1 MKRYPYFIAAVTSF
15 LLCFSG
21 VVFSQNT
28 PPNPKAILKEMVAR
42 YASLSSYQD
51 TGVVQTLPGESLLA
65 ASPTPPRFINISAGG
80 DTLVSFKTYYVR
92 PQKFRFDWKS
102 SLMPASRESVIWSD
116 GKQDYSW
123 MPSRGSRNGGF
134 TLTNGADLRFYVGE
148 AQGSSSGAIFFV
160 PSLLIEDLG
169 YVPFG
174 EMVSSM
180 TELSLIKDEQ
190 FNGEMCHVVSG
201 KIGGTPWVL
210 WVGKNSHLLRKT
222 RTLYTSGSFHEMLE
236 RRRVKTYIAEEIHR
250 DIRINEKISPDT
262 FKYKPQHLAGDIDLT
277 R

>member
-1 MKRYPYFIAAVTSF
+1 MKRYAYFIVAVTGL
-15 LLCFSG
+15 LLCFGG
-21 VVFSQNT
+21 VVFSQNA
-28 PPNPKAILKEMVAR
+28 PPSPKVILKEMVAR

-51 TGVVQTLPGESLLA
+51 TGVVQTLPGESLLT
-65 ASPTPPRFINISAGG
+65 ASPTLPRFINASAGG
-80 DTLVSFKTYYVR
+80 GTLVSFKTYYVR

-102 SLMPASRESVIWSD
+102 SFMPASRESVVWSD
-116 GKQDYSW
+116 GKKDYSW
-123 MPSRGSRNGGF
+123 MPSGSSGDGGF

-148 AQGSSSGAIFFV
+148 AQRSSSGAIFFV
-160 PSLLIEDLG
+160 PSLLIKDLG

-190 FNGEMCHVVSG
+190 FNGEMCHVVGG
-201 KIGGTPWVL
+201 KISGTPWVL

-222 RTLYTSGSFHEMLE
+222 RTLYTSGSFHEMVE
-236 RRRVKTYIAEEIHR
+236 RRRVKTYVAEEIHH
-250 DIRINEKISPDT
+250 DIRINEKIPEET
-262 FKYKPQHLAGDIDLT
+262 FKYRPQHLAGDIDLT